1 MTITNLNAN
10 AGNDFDLEYRDV
22 VQDNTNPDNLAIEQ
36 TIPKKYEGKS
46 VDDLI
51 GMHVNLEKVLH
62 RQGNELGQLRKVV
75 DTQSRAL
82 EQAVTRNN
90 SVTPETR
97 KAEPLTAQTLLDD
110 PTKAIAQTVAPAV
123 NNLEQRLQ
131 SMEVKQAQANFEQ
144 KHPEFQK
151 DVQDP
156 EFQNWVLG
164 SKTRSKL
171 LVGTHNYDFDSAEAL
186 WEMWDEHQAAV
197 NTAKNTR
204 EQKTNAALT
213 VKNAASI
220 SPSESGAQGKPIYSR
235 AKLAELQ
242 MRAHNGD
249 QAAQAR
255 FYDPEFQREYQ
266 LAYAEN
272 RVK

>member
-1 MTITNLNAN
+1 MTITNLTAN
-10 AGNDFDLEYRDV
+10 AGSDFDLEYKDV
-22 VQDNTNPDNLAIEQ
+22 VHDSTDPNNLSIEQ
-36 TIPKKYEGKS
+36 TVPKKYEGKS
-46 VDDLI
+46 VEDLI

-82 EQAVTRNN
+82 EQAVSRAN

-97 KAEPLTAQTLLDD
+97 KAEPLTAQSLLDD

-131 SMEVKQAQANFEQ
+131 SIETKTAQANFEQ
-144 KHPEFQK
+144 RHPDFQK

-171 LVGTHNYDFDSAEAL
+171 LVGVHNYDFDAGEAL
-186 WEMWDEHQAAV
+186 WEMWDEHKAAV
-197 NTAKNTR
+197 TTAKTTR
-204 EQKTNAALT
+204 EQKIQSATT
-213 VKNAASI
+213 VRNAASVA
-220 SPSESGAQGKPIYSR
+220 PNDSGQIAKPIYSR

-242 MRAHNGD
+242 MRALSGD
-249 QAAQAR
+249 QAAEAR
-255 FYDPEFQREYQ
+255 WNDPEFQKEYQ
-266 LAYAEN
+266 MAYAEN
-272 RVK
+272 RVR